1 MTGEIKLSGALFQY
15 HMDNICEEMTIVTDS
30 LNLLCE
36 SAADLSKGW
45 TGAAKDTW
53 MMTLSNLVDGIN
65 ETVYATRKIAATV
78 NSLGESLADAG
89 QKVEGIVN
97 AAGALVV

>member
-1 MTGEIKLSGALFQY
+1 MTGEVKLSGALFQY
-15 HMDNICEEMTIVTDS
+15 HMDNICEEMTVVTDS

-36 SAADLSKGW
+36 SAADLCGGW
-45 TGAAKDTW
+45 TGTARDTW
-53 MMTLSNLVDGIN
+53 ISTMNELVDGIN
-65 ETVYATRKIAATV
+65 ETVYATRKIAMTV
-78 NSLGESLADAG
+78 NALGESLVDAK